1 MRLAW
6 SRPLGLLAVVLLVA
20 GCAGHG
26 AAAAGLPPRPSPSAG
41 QLRVG
46 CGQVIPPANSGT
58 VGGARVVL
66 GVLSVPPAHLPPAVP
81 SGLRSWRYFR
91 KWGLGVRAA
100 SPAVVV
106 SLPRAWQ
113 HLAAISWGN
122 NVGIASSIRLL
133 SCPRQAGAWNRY
145 AGGFYLR
152 SPSACVP
159 LVFQVGRQSVTRN
172 FGIGRNC
179 GSPAA

>member
-6 SRPLGLLAVVLLVA
+6 SRPLGLLAAVLLVT

-26 AAAAGLPPRPSPSAG
+26 AAAAGLPPRASPSAG

-46 CGQVIPPANSGT
+46 CGQVILPANSGT

-152 SPSACVP
+152 SRSACVP

>member
-6 SRPLGLLAVVLLVA
+6 PRPLGLLAAALLVA
-20 GCAGHG
+20 GCSGHSVM
-26 AAAAGLPPRPSPSAG
+26 AAGQPPPPSPAV

-46 CGQVIPPANSGT
+46 CGQVILPANSGT

-66 GVLSVPPAHLPPAVP
+66 GVVSVPPAYLPPAVP

-91 KWGLGVRAA
+91 KFGLGVRAG

-106 SLPRAWQ
+106 SVPRAWRYR
-113 HLAAISWGN
+113 AAISWGSN
-122 NVGIASSIRLL
+122 PGIASSVRVL